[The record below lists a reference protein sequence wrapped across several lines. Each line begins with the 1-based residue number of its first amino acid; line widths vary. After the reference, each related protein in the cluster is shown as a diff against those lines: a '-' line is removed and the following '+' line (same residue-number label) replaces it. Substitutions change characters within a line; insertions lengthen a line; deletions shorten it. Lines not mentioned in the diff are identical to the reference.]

1 MDRRFFIQRAI
12 IILLG
17 SLWLSAGA
25 QTDTSAKF
33 NIGNAPPPLQVRE
46 WIKGTPVRG
55 FEKGNIYVVEFWA
68 TWCRP
73 CIAAMP
79 HLSHLS
85 RKYRHKVSF
94 SAIAVYE
101 SRGAKP
107 TSITQLKEFVDG
119 MGRRMDFN
127 VAAEDTNFTVHDWL
141 DAYGEDGIPTTF
153 VIDREGKV
161 AWIGHPHNLD
171 TILRKIVK
179 NTWDTRD
186 MGQLLSKKIYNDR
199 WQKSDMEVIDKV
211 RKYQGVYDHL
221 EDLGDPDSTLFVVNE
236 MVKRHPDL
244 KYTPWIVSYTFSA
257 LLRTDPHKAYEFG
270 KQAMVT
276 TTYTRPAWY
285 IIIGVIK
292 DDSRKVNMTPEI
304 YRLGAECYQ
313 AEIDHTTYPKIVDMA
328 EKYRQMA
335 EWYRLAGD
343 RPMAI
348 KAEKK
353 AMKFE
358 RRQEPDKIVSR

>member
-1 MDRRFFIQRAI
+1 MKSKLF
-12 IILLG
+12 LL
-17 SLWLSAGA
+17 LSFCFVAASVSAQKGA
-25 QTDTSAKF
+25 SVKF
-33 NIGNAPPPLQVRE
+33 NIGDAAPPLRVRE
-46 WIKGTPVRG
+46 WIKGTPVKS

-79 HLSHLS
+79 HLSHLA
-85 RKYRHKVSF
+85 RKYSHKVSF

-107 TSITQLKEFVDG
+107 TSIAQLKDFVDG
-119 MGRRMDFN
+119 MGHRMDFN

-153 VIDREGKV
+153 VINREGKV
-161 AWIGHPHNLD
+161 AWIGHPHDLD
-171 TILRKIVK
+171 TVLRKIVK

-186 MGQLLSKKIYNDR
+186 MEQLLSKKIYNDR

-221 EDLGDPDSTLFVVNE
+221 EDIGNPDSTLFVVNE
-236 MVKRHPDL
+236 MVKKHPDL

-285 IIIGVIK
+285 MIIGVIK
-292 DDSRKVNMTPEI
+292 DDSRKVHMTPEI

-313 AEIDHTTYPKIVDMA
+313 AEIDHTTYPKIVDIA
-328 EKYRQMA
+328 EKYREMA
-335 EWYRLAGD
+335 GWYRLAGD
-343 RPMAI
+343 QPMAI

-358 RRQEPDKIVSR
+358 RRQESGKIVSR